1 MGFSWPAGLKVLE
14 RGWLSANN
22 ILLWDSQTAA
32 LIDSGYVA
40 HADQTLRLI
49 RENLGERPLD
59 FLLNTHLHSDHCGGN
74 HALQSKYPSMETCI
88 PPGLAEAVRLWD
100 EDRLSYKPT
109 GQNCP
114 RFGFN
119 ALLQPGNEL
128 SLAGFHWQI
137 HAAPGHDPHSVILFE
152 AQHRILI
159 SADALWESGF
169 GVVFPELEGISAF
182 NDVGLTLDLIE
193 SLQPLHVIP
202 GHGQAFH
209 DLQTALNVA
218 RRKLNGYIQNP
229 DKHAMYGAKV
239 LIKFKM
245 LEWGEV
251 GQTTFAA
258 WANEHSHLRSL
269 HRLQCPEQDYAEWLR
284 MVLAELVRSQALQL
298 NDELIIN
305 L

>member
-14 RGWLSANN
+14 RGWLSSNN
-22 ILLWDSQTAA
+22 ILLWDSQMAA

-49 RENLGERPLD
+49 SENLGERPLD
-59 FLLNTHLHSDHCGGN
+59 LLLNTHLHSDHCGGN
-74 HALQSKYPSMETCI
+74 HALQSKYPSMETRI
-88 PPGLAEAVRLWD
+88 PPGLADAVLHWD
-100 EDRLSYKPT
+100 EERLSYKPT

-128 SLAGFHWQI
+128 SVAGFQWQI

-193 SLQPLHVIP
+193 SLRPLHVIP

-218 RRKLNGYIQNP
+218 RRKLDGYIQNP

-251 GQTTFAA
+251 GQTTFEA
-258 WANEHSHLRSL
+258 WASEHSHLRSL